1 MDNELRPKAQIIKPV
16 GLSLQSNRQIW
27 GVEPSAGVKEAL
39 PFLVPGRVLDLG
51 SGEGRNALFLAH
63 RGFDVTAVD
72 ISPEA
77 IANLTRYAAR
87 AGLQDKLRGTAAD
100 IASLPIDGPFENII
114 STFTLHFLPEE
125 AYAPVLDR
133 IMNATAEGGVNVI
146 EDFTRDG
153 PLYKAGVKGHWLESG
168 ELRRLYEAR
177 GWQVLTYEERKV
189 TSQATDEQGSRIEQG
204 AAAIVAARPTTK
216 SGRQE

>member
-1 MDNELRPKAQIIKPV
+1 MDNESRPKAQMIKPV
-16 GLSLQSNRQIW
+16 GLSLQGNRQTW

-77 IANLTRYAAR
+77 IADLTRYAAR

-114 STFTLHFLPEE
+114 STFTLHFLHED

-133 IMNATAEGGVNVI
+133 IMSATAEGGVNVI

-153 PLYKAGVKGHWLESG
+153 PLYKAGVRGHWLESG
-168 ELRRLYEAR
+168 ELRGLYEAR
-177 GWQVLTYEERKV
+177 GWQVLNYDERKV
-189 TSQATDEQGSRIEQG
+189 TSQATDEQGNRIEQG
-204 AAAIVAARPTTK
+204 AAAIVAARPTAK
-216 SGRQE
+216 SGRQG